1 MKYPTINKEKL
12 DSVNRRRFDVLK
24 KAIFESIDFDS
35 KENNLDLSHQ
45 DKELLSWNL
54 ATHLI
59 TFI

>member
-12 DSVNRRRFDVLK
+12 DSINRRKFDVLK

-35 KENNLDLSHQ
+35 KENQLELSHQ

-54 ATHLI
+54 ATNLI
-59 TFI
+59 TLI